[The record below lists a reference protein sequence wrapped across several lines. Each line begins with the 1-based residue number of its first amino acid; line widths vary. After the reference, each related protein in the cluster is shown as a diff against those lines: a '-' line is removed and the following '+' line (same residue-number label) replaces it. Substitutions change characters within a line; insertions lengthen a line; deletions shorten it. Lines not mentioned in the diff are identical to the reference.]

1 MFFFFICKERTNEIG
16 CKEYY
21 SNEPVV
27 IEDLG
32 EDTRMSIE
40 KVLVEDGIVV
50 SQSFCEPRQSRG
62 GNLFQCGLVRFVPD
76 AAAVEYH
83 PIIGVAH
90 VHHCSRTG

>member
-1 MFFFFICKERTNEIG
+1 MCSKL
-16 CKEYY
+16 

-32 EDTRMSIE
+32 EDTRVSIE

-50 SQSFCEPRQSRG
+50 GQSFCEPREPRG
-62 GNLFQCGLVRFVPD
+62 GDLFQCGFVRLVPD

-83 PIIGVAH
+83 PIISVAH
-90 VHHCSRTG
+90 VHHCSGTG